1 MTKIIKLLDNDYL
14 RYKMYLSKGLVK
26 FLLVVFVLTQF
37 WGLSLLFPKKLD
49 SANLTNVTD
58 SLSNNRLS
66 FRGELENAHAAATA
80 VINLDSTP
88 EDARNTSSGSAALM
102 GNESIQVGAG
112 NTANTVKTIVS
123 STQVVLSAGITNA
136 VSDAGMVVATSSAV
150 HTVTFTP
157 VSAVASGAF
166 RVLIPCSTQANNDG
180 YPDKDGFDFSTTAPT
195 VSCLGGG
202 SNISFTG
209 VSGTASASAVQQSST
224 WYHSFECRYNGTG
237 ATPAAVTM
245 YIGTPSGG
253 KLINPAP
260 ASTTGPTHYPG
271 QADSYTFR
279 VRQSYGTAQSYAN
292 VDETLGT
299 IGVVEAVR
307 VTATVAPILTFQ
319 ITGIGVA
326 ATDPSTCGIT
336 YGNRAAAT
344 TYNAADFGT
353 VSTTAFKDI
362 AQRLTVSTNAVS
374 GYVVTASESAA
385 LTALNVAGTPTIANT
400 TCDSACTSST
410 ATEWNTTTNKGFGYA
425 LQDGNGTPVTDVSA
439 TIVYNYSSRTFNA
452 RSFGTAGV
460 NIMTSTGV
468 VDSDQA
474 YVCYRVV
481 VSGTQQA
488 GDYEN
493 YVVYIATATF

>member
-1 MTKIIKLLDNDYL
+1 MH
-14 RYKMYLSKGLVK
+14 LSKGLVK
-26 FLLVVFVLTQF
+26 LFLVIFLLTQF
-37 WGLSLLFPKKLD
+37 WGLGLLFPKKLD

-66 FRGELENAHAAATA
+66 FRGELEVAHAAGTA

-102 GNESIQVGAG
+102 GNESLQVGAG
-112 NTANTVKTIVS
+112 NTASTVKTIVS

-136 VSDAGMVVATSSAV
+136 VSDAALVVATSSAV

-157 VSAVASGAF
+157 VSTVANGAF

-202 SNISFTG
+202 SNITFTG
-209 VSGTASASAVQQSST
+209 VSGTASASAVQISTT

-237 ATPAAVTM
+237 ASPAAVTM

-253 KLINPAP
+253 KLINPSP
-260 ASTTGPTHYPG
+260 ASTTRFPG

-279 VRQSYGTAQSYAN
+279 ARQAYGIAQSYAN

-319 ITGIGVA
+319 ISGRASGT
-326 ATDPSTCGIT
+326 SSCGQS
-336 YGNRAAAT
+336 AAAT
-344 TYNAADFGT
+344 STYNNADFGS
-353 VSTTAFKDI
+353 VSTTAFTDI
-362 AQRLTVSTNAVS
+362 AQQLVVSTNAAG
-374 GYVVTASESAA
+374 GYTVTASESGL
-385 LTALNVAGTPTIANT
+385 LTALGVTGTPTIANT
-400 TCDSACTSST
+400 TCDAGTCTYSGST
-410 ATEWNTTTNKGFGYA
+410 LAWIVTTNKGFGYA
-425 LQDGNGTPVTDVSA
+425 LQDVAGDCVSA
-439 TIVYNYSSRTFNA
+439 SNEYNNCGAYCA
-452 RSFGTAGV
+452 RPFGTGGASAS
-460 NIMTSTGV
+460 IMTSTV
-468 VDSDQA
+468 PCDSDIA
-474 YVCYRVV
+474 YVCYRIV
-481 VSGTQQA
+481 VSGVQQA